1 MSNPSGVTMATFEY
15 VESSQYVILKG
26 SVVLGQ
32 VQSASINSQINTR
45 KIARIGD
52 SSKSTAYDPVEHTGS
67 FGVYSELDPDDL
79 GRILGVT
86 KPGSGGWAG
95 TEVLKL
101 DNTIAAADYY
111 LDVYDGA
118 TGTGDVKVGRW
129 TLDNLKPSTLQMQV
143 QAGND
148 TVLTINFSCDAIT
161 YTPTAGVGA

>member
-1 MSNPSGVTMATFEY
+1 MSNPAGVTMPTFEY
-15 VESSQYVILKG
+15 VESSQYVLLKG
-26 SVVLGQ
+26 TYVFGQ
-32 VQSASINSQINTR
+32 VQSFSSNGQINTR

-52 SSKSTAYDPVEHTGS
+52 TTKSTAYDPVENSGS
-67 FGVYSELDPDDL
+67 FALYSELDPNDL

-86 KPGSGGWAG
+86 KPTSGGWAG

-101 DNTIAAADYY
+101 DNTIAGATYY
-111 LDVYDGA
+111 LDEYDGA

-129 TLDNLKPSTLQMQV
+129 TLTNLKPSSLQLQV

-148 TVLTINFSCDAIT
+148 TVYTINWSCDAIS